1 MPFLTTRRR
10 LLGGTLGTAAVAT
23 TGCAKPKL
31 NAEQAHPDPAAPK
44 ETAPATHVD
53 TEVNGVARKLD
64 VHPDRSA
71 LTVVRDALDL
81 TGSKKACGHGACG
94 ACTMLVDGEP
104 TVTCLLPATS
114 LHGRK
119 VTTVEGLAAGDQLH
133 PVQRAFMAEDAL
145 QCGFCTPGFVVAGS
159 AFYAKWRAEHA
170 NERPDRDT
178 VAAALSGHL
187 CRCAAYDNIMT
198 AVQRACAG
206 EYEQAAVKSPRY
218 DAREKVTGAAKYTVD
233 IKHPGQLEG
242 RILRSPHGHA
252 KIKRIDWSRALKHP
266 GVAGVVDLL
275 NGVTTVRFA
284 GQEILALAAEDSDA
298 LEEGLALIEI
308 EYELQPTVVGM
319 AAARQHGAPVVYP
332 NRNTRKRAPNAG
344 EGPLLP
350 THWEGNVRGPFKL
363 FSKNKGKVRR
373 AIAELH
379 DTPDAGVLVETTY
392 VTQVQC
398 HTTLEPH
405 ACVARW
411 SSPRPFGPD
420 WAPESL
426 EVHLSTAAVHAV
438 AEDICERWGLK
449 HENVRVIANFVGG
462 GFGAKNTLQ
471 LECVAAVELA
481 RVTGRPV
488 RLVLERREE
497 LTVGGQR
504 PGQSI
509 EISVAA
515 GKDGEARG
523 IGAQAYADAGVSV
536 GSASTALARIMYP
549 FIAKDIADWDVL
561 NHAPPGKPFRAP
573 GGPPMFWALEQAIDT
588 MAFKLGMDPVTLRR
602 KWDPNPARNK
612 LYDWVAALP
621 AWTQRAPH
629 AADKGRYRRGTGLAI
644 AGWFYFVQPGARVQ
658 IDAGPEGIV
667 ASTATQDIGN
677 GTKSVIA
684 AVVGEVLGVPP
695 ATIQVRIGDSHL
707 VPGPMAGGSR
717 TAASVGP
724 AARHAAEQLREE
736 LLERAVLLGVKGT
749 PAPGGVQHAGGLY
762 TWDKILAASP
772 KMTFLGHR
780 KRDKGGY
787 FLPPIQDTAPG
798 RYISGGLQVTEIEV
812 DTRLGRIKVLK
823 SHTGMAIGKV
833 ITPELARSQAQGGVI
848 QGISYALYEERRL
861 DPRTGVQ
868 LTGGLEDYR
877 IAGISDCGEQL
888 NVHFVE
894 DGYERVNGR
903 SVGLG
908 ELATLAP
915 AASIGNALFHATGW
929 RPTELPLRPDR
940 VLQGVRA

>member
-10 LLGGTLGTAAVAT
+10 LLGGTLGTAAVVT

-31 NAEQAHPDPAAPK
+31 TAEQAHPDPAAPR
-44 ETAPATHVD
+44 APEVASHVD

-71 LTVVRDALDL
+71 LTVVRDTLGL
-81 TGSKKACGHGACG
+81 TGSKRSCGHGACG

-119 VTTVEGLAAGDQLH
+119 VTTVEGLAAGDNLH

-170 NERPDRDT
+170 GERPDRDT

-206 EYEQAAVKSPRY
+206 EYEQAGDRSPRY

-233 IKHPGQLEG
+233 IRHPNQLEG

-252 KIKRIDWSRALKHP
+252 KIRRIDWSKALSYP

-275 NGVTTVRFA
+275 AGVTTVRFA
-284 GQEILALAAEDSDA
+284 GQEILALAAEDGETADEA
-298 LEEGLALIEI
+298 LALIEI
-308 EYELQPTVVGM
+308 DYEVLPAVVGM
-319 AAARQHGAPVVYP
+319 AAARAPGALVVYP
-332 NRNTRKRAPNAG
+332 NRNTRKKAPNAG

-350 THWEGNVRGPFKL
+350 TAWEGNVRGPFKL

-373 AIAELH
+373 AIADLRAS
-379 DTPDAGVLVETTY
+379 PSSGVLVEATY
-392 VTQVQC
+392 HTQVQC

-411 SSPRPFGPD
+411 T
-420 WAPESL
+420 APEAV
-426 EVHLSTAAVHAV
+426 EVYLSTAAVHAV
-438 AEDICERWGLK
+438 AEDIAERWGLK
-449 HENVRVIANFVGG
+449 HDNVRLFANYIGG
-462 GFGAKNTLQ
+462 GFGSKNTLG
-471 LECVAAVELA
+471 LETVAAIELA

-488 RLVLERREE
+488 KVALERREE
-497 LTVGGQR
+497 LIVGGQR
-504 PGQSI
+504 PAQSI
-509 EISVAA
+509 EVAIAA

-549 FIAKDIADWDVL
+549 YVPKDIADWDVL
-561 NHAPPGKPFRAP
+561 NHAPPSKPFRAP
-573 GGPPMFWALEQAIDT
+573 GGPPMFWALEQAVDT
-588 MAFKLGMDPVTLRR
+588 MCHTLGMDPVALRR

-612 LYDWVAALP
+612 LYDWVSTLP
-621 AWTQRAPH
+621 LWTQRPKH
-629 AADKGRYRRGTGLAI
+629 AADKGRFRRGTGLAI

-677 GTKSVIA
+677 GTRSVIA
-684 AVVGEVLGVPP
+684 AVIGEVLGVPP
-695 ATIQVRIGDSHL
+695 RSIQVRIGDSHM

-724 AARHAAEQLREE
+724 AARHAAEQLRDE
-736 LLERAVLLGVKGT
+736 LRERAASQGIHGV
-749 PAPGGVQHAGGLY
+749 AVPGGVQTGGKL
-762 TWDKILAASP
+762 TPWAQILASSP
-772 KMTFLGHR
+772 KLSFIGSR
-780 KRDKGGY
+780 KRDQGGY

-798 RYISGGLQVTEIEV
+798 RYISGALQVTEIEV
-812 DTRLGRIKVLK
+812 DTRLGKIKVVR
-823 SHTGMAIGKV
+823 SHTGLAIGKI
-833 ITPELARSQAQGGVI
+833 ITPELARNQVQGAVI

-868 LTGGLEDYR
+868 LTAGLEDYR
-877 IAGISDCGEQL
+877 IAGIGDVGEL
-888 NVHFVE
+888 GVHFVE
-894 DGYERVNGR
+894 EGYERVNGR
-903 SVGLG
+903 SVGLA

-915 AASIGNALFHATGW
+915 AASIGNAVFNATGW